1 MKKVDKTQ
9 LLLENKDL
17 LDAVIKEFAYKSYQ
31 EASIN
36 EIIKNASYNKGSFYY
51 RFKNKQELFVALLDH
66 VIVEQISLF
75 KDNNL
80 PFSRIFK
87 IEEMLFDLF
96 NNLVNLYNLSHELYF
111 VLTRH
116 QYDEL
121 SKKIIDE
128 QCLSPLINRFFI
140 QFKRF
145 SYLSHYE
152 NMLLVIENLYYNFP
166 QSILKSSNPSV
177 YLRKLVG
184 YLVASYSS
192 ETSTSIEISVEEFV
206 PKTNLTY
213 IISDN
218 KQVKFNPEFIVLS
231 SSFKLFDNIKN
242 ILKSKNNMIFYNY
255 KRIIKK
261 SINYSI
267 KDYSL
272 YQIFMSKSV
281 VSAVKRSK
289 FFEVFLLSLFYYLM
303 SEKPVLVIDHLINSI
318 SAEEKTLFLDDI
330 LPIIAKTSKIIIID
344 EEFASLI
351 PDSSIY
357 YLDYSSNLNQLDINI
372 IAKQLKDKNYLYTYS
387 KNSYHY
393 LKILSEKELSESNLK
408 ELIIDNAFI
417 SIKRALSIS
426 YDEII
431 KSEDLYEKTS

>member
-1 MKKVDKTQ
+1 
-9 LLLENKDL
+9 
-17 LDAVIKEFAYKSYQ
+17 
-31 EASIN
+31 
-36 EIIKNASYNKGSFYY
+36 
-51 RFKNKQELFVALLDH
+51 
-66 VIVEQISLF
+66 
-75 KDNNL
+75 
-80 PFSRIFK
+80 
-87 IEEMLFDLF
+87 
-96 NNLVNLYNLSHELYF
+96 
-111 VLTRH
+111 
-116 QYDEL
+116 
-121 SKKIIDE
+121 
-128 QCLSPLINRFFI
+128 
-140 QFKRF
+140 
-145 SYLSHYE
+145 
-152 NMLLVIENLYYNFP
+152 MLLVIENLYYNFP

-387 KNSYHY
+387 KNSYYY